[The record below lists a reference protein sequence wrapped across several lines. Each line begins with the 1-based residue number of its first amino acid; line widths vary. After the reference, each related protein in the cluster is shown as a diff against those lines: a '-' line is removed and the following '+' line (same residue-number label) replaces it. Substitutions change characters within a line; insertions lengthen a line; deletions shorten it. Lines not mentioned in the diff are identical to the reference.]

1 MGNTAILN
9 VKGLG
14 KKLTDAGRLK
24 LRPLCVYGTDEL
36 PEDAIPSYT
45 VDRCIAKAVYTAALL
60 EEIPSLY
67 IEASHEQCCR
77 GGMVWM
83 GFAEPHPKLKYF
95 VTVGTPDF
103 RGGAA
108 EHLKASPELFEEQK
122 ERAGKI
128 TPPRKYIVIRPCDE
142 NTDYTSPEA
151 VRSFILFA
159 GCEQIRN
166 LCGLAQFNNSD
177 PFFKTVIPAGATCSM
192 MITFPAG
199 MAENAPKDSA
209 YVGPTDPTGNPWLPP
224 ELMIMGI
231 PLGLVQQMAAD
242 LEESFICKRS
252 RIAYPENR
260 VIMSSRKL
268 KTREDKTEP
277 DPGV

>member
-1 MGNTAILN
+1 
-9 VKGLG
+9 
-14 KKLTDAGRLK
+14 
-24 LRPLCVYGTDEL
+24 
-36 PEDAIPSYT
+36 
-45 VDRCIAKAVYTAALL
+45 
-60 EEIPSLY
+60 
-67 IEASHEQCCR
+67 
-77 GGMVWM
+77 M

-128 TPPRKYIVIRPCDE
+128 TPPGKYIVISPCTGKYTDE
-142 NTDYTSPEA
+142 ISPEA
-151 VRSFILFA
+151 VRSLILFA
-159 GCEQIRN
+159 GCEHIRN
-166 LCGLAQFNNSD
+166 LSGLAQFNNSD

-231 PLGLVQQMAAD
+231 PSGLAQQMTTD

-260 VIMSSRKL
+260 IVINKPTA
-268 KTREDKTEP
+268 KNT
-277 DPGV
+277 